1 MGGWERGDDL
11 RFTAWE
17 EKQVGFQW
25 KAGGIGV
32 PDTCT
37 MASILIVAALSSL
50 IGAAHS
56 LLFEEGFALLSSL
69 PEEGHR

>member
-1 MGGWERGDDL
+1 M
-11 RFTAWE
+11 
-17 EKQVGFQW
+17 
-25 KAGGIGV
+25 